1 MDQLLIALDVDS
13 GDRALALADAL
24 RGSVGGFKI
33 GSRLFTAQGPAVVDA
48 LTARGDRVFL
58 DLKFHDI
65 PNTVAGAVRAASHLG
80 VWMLTVHAAGGLDM
94 MRAAKEAAVSNPDG
108 PLIVGITVLTSLD
121 NEAMSALGVARPLP
135 EQVTELAGLAQ
146 HAGIDGVVASPQEVG
161 QIRARCGASFTIVTP
176 GIRRRADQA
185 DDHARTASPAH
196 AMRAGA
202 NYLVVGRPVI
212 EAPDPRAA
220 AQRISQELVS
230 LPKAE

>member
-1 MDQLLIALDVDS
+1 M
-13 GDRALALADAL
+13 
-24 RGSVGGFKI
+24 
-33 GSRLFTAQGPAVVDA
+33 
-48 LTARGDRVFL
+48 
-58 DLKFHDI
+58 
-65 PNTVAGAVRAASHLG
+65 
-80 VWMLTVHAAGGLDM
+80 
-94 MRAAKEAAVSNPDG
+94 
-108 PLIVGITVLTSLD
+108 LTSLD